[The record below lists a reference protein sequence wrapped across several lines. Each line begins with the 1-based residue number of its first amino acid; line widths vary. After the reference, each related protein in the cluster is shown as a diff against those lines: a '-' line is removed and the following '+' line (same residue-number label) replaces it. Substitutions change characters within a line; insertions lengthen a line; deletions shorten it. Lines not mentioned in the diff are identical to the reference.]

1 MRTNRNYLP
10 VFALMAAILFASIVL
25 AEVRAEEE
33 PSEQIRGEVLVITL
47 NGVIN
52 PVAAEFISKNIKK
65 AGEMNAEA
73 IVIELDTPGGLMESM
88 RTIIKDMHASP
99 VPVVVYVAPDGARA
113 ASAGAFITI
122 AAHVAAMAPQTNIG
136 AAHPVSAGGG
146 QMDEVMSGKVT
157 NDAAA
162 YIKSLA
168 KAHGRN
174 EQWAEDAVR
183 KSISSTSEEALE
195 LNVIDIIAPNL
206 QALLRDIDGRKVK
219 IASGEVVLNTKDAAV
234 VREVMGLRHRIL
246 DIISNPNIAYILMM
260 LGFYGLFFEL
270 TNPGAIF
277 PGVVGGISLILA
289 FYAFQTLPVNY
300 AGVMLILLAVVMFV
314 LETQLASY
322 GALTIGG
329 LIAMFLGSLM
339 LFSEGGPLFRVSL
352 QVIFATTGTTAAFFV
367 VIVGLIIKAHKR
379 KPSTGTEGLVG
390 LEGKASSEVGPDGG
404 SVHVHGEIWSAVSD
418 EDIPEDSPVIVES
431 ANGLK
436 VKVKRKT

>member
-1 MRTNRNYLP
+1 MSNRSLYMYAI
-10 VFALMAAILFASIVL
+10 ALAVL
-25 AEVRAEEE
+25 IALVPLVRAEVDNSAS
-33 PSEQIRGEVLVITL
+33 PSRPDVLVVTL
-47 NGVIN
+47 DGIIN
-52 PVAAEFISKNIKK
+52 PVSSEFILKK
-65 AGEMNAEA
+65 LGDAEEMGATA

-88 RTIIKDMHASP
+88 RQMIKGMHAST

-113 ASAGAFITI
+113 ASAGTFITI

-146 QMDEVMSGKVT
+146 QMDETMADKVT
-157 NDAAA
+157 NDAVA

-168 KAHGRN
+168 KTHDRN

-183 KSISSTSEEALE
+183 KSISSTAEEALE
-195 LNVIDIIAPNL
+195 LNVIDLIAPNL
-206 QALLRDIDGRKVK
+206 KTLLDEIHGMTVTT
-219 IASGEVVLNTKDAAV
+219 ASGEVVLNTRDANV

-300 AGVMLILLAVVMFV
+300 AGVLLILLAVIMFV
-314 LETQLASY
+314 LETQMASS

-339 LFSEGGPLFRVSL
+339 LFSGGGPLFRVSIS
-352 QVIFATTGTTAAFFV
+352 VIATTTGTTALFFV
-367 VIVGLIIKAHKR
+367 VVVGLILRAHKS
-379 KPSTGTEGLVG
+379 KPTTGSEGLVG
-390 LEGKASSEVGPDGG
+390 LEGKASTVVDRDDGT
-404 SVHVHGEIWSAVSD
+404 VHVHGELWSAYSD
-418 EDIPEDSPVIVES
+418 EQISKGESVVVES

-436 VKVKRKT
+436 VKVRKKT

>member
-1 MRTNRNYLP
+1 MSNRNLSIC
-10 VFALMAAILFASIVL
+10 ALALAALIALVPLVNKS
-25 AEVRAEEE
+25 RADVDNSPA
-33 PSEQIRGEVLVITL
+33 PSRPDVLVVTL
-47 NGVIN
+47 DGIIN
-52 PVAAEFISKNIKK
+52 PVASEFILKK
-65 AGEMNAEA
+65 LDDAEEMQAAA

-88 RTIIKDMHASP
+88 RQMIKGMNASP
-99 VPVVVYVAPDGARA
+99 VPVIVYVSPDGARA
-113 ASAGAFITI
+113 ASAGAFITL

-146 QMDEVMSGKVT
+146 EMDETMTDKVT
-157 NDAAA
+157 NDAVA

-168 KAHGRN
+168 KAHDRN

-183 KSISSTSEEALE
+183 KSISSTADEALE
-195 LNVIDIIAPNL
+195 QNVIDIVAPSL
-206 QALLRDIDGRKVK
+206 ETLLDEIHGWTVK
-219 IASGEVVLNTKDAAV
+219 TASGEVVLNTKDANI

-277 PGVVGGISLILA
+277 PGVVGGICLILA

-314 LETQLASY
+314 LETQIASH

-329 LIAMFLGSLM
+329 LVAMFFGSLM
-339 LFSEGGPLFRVSL
+339 LFSEGGPLFRVSIS
-352 QVIFATTGTTAAFFV
+352 VIATTTGTTALFFV
-367 VIVGLIIKAHKR
+367 VVVGLVIRAYKR
-379 KPSTGTEGLVG
+379 KPFTGNEGLEG
-390 LEGKASSEVGPDGG
+390 LEGKASTMVDKDGG
-404 SVHVHGEIWSAVSD
+404 TVHVHGEIWAAYSD
-418 EDIPEDSPVIVES
+418 EQISEGENVVVES

-436 VKVKRKT
+436 VKVRKKP